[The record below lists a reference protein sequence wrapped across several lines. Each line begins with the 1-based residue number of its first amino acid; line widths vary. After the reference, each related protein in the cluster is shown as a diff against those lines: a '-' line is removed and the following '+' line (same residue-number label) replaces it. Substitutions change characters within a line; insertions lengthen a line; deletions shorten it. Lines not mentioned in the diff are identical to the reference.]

1 MVLDP
6 HRWLELRRFR
16 PLYESGAMSLR
27 EIAKETGLNRRTV
40 SKYLKNSASAAPPK
54 REVGGQRHR
63 RVVDEVAP
71 LIDAMLRSEV
81 LLKASVIHER
91 LVQDYAVTINYQRV
105 KLYLQEA
112 RPRIAEELGISP
124 GELAGLHRRFEVVPG
139 AQAQVDWGDE
149 GKILAHV
156 GVPKVY
162 SFHMTLSYSRDPF
175 CCFTTSQDLA
185 TFFDCHRQ
193 AFAHFGG
200 YVGDNSSAISCF
212 RSGWSLPSRSSDGLA
227 AAVGATR
234 RWGGGPPPPAR
245 AGPRASP
252 PRG

>member
-1 MVLDP
+1 MSLLLSVRGGREALTVVLDP

-40 SKYLKNSASAAPPK
+40 SKYLKDPASLAPPK
-54 REVGGQRHR
+54 REVADQRPR

-71 LIDAMLRSEV
+71 LIDAMLRSEI
-81 LLKASVIHER
+81 LLKGRVIHER
-91 LVQDYAVTINYQRV
+91 LVQEYGVAINYQRV

-156 GVPKVY
+156 GIPKVY

-175 CCFTTSQDLA
+175 CC
-185 TFFDCHRQ
+185 
-193 AFAHFGG
+193 
-200 YVGDNSSAISCF
+200 
-212 RSGWSLPSRSSDGLA
+212 
-227 AAVGATR
+227 
-234 RWGGGPPPPAR
+234 
-245 AGPRASP
+245 
-252 PRG
+252 